1 MFLLRDIFTSLKVYT
16 EGNNTHDPAL
26 IAMANETSAID
37 TKWTL
42 TAVFSGII
50 RVPLS
55 LFWTGKKYDRIF
67 YIYDS
72 KAFIP
77 ST

>member
-1 MFLLRDIFTSLKVYT
+1 MFLLRDIFTSLNVYT

-50 RVPLS
+50 RVLAVS
-55 LFWTGKKYDRIF
+55 FLGGEEI
-67 YIYDS
+67 
-72 KAFIP
+72 
-77 ST
+77 